1 MSSDSDNV
9 DNPMPD
15 PSGSADS
22 PVKFRVGRFYSS
34 KRAKVYGPRRRS
46 GDGARPRVMLGEGDA
61 PASDDSPMSDD
72 ISEGQSSSESAGGEG
87 ASHETAGGEGQSC
100 EVSAGGEGASPAL
113 GAGGDGASRELSDG
127 DEGPSHESDG
137 EGARCDGGEGAPR
150 ERDSDGGG
158 DAGSS
163 DGGARG
169 GDGERPSDGDRADGE
184 SEGDGDRRRGR
195 RRSRKP
201 ETWVREVAK
210 AKRNLG
216 QAYHSPYTGDDVRA
230 RVLGTPCRDGCFAK
244 VGQDQVKAIFARFW
258 ALGNFEA
265 QTNYIIGRV
274 KPKAIKRKRTAN
286 VVSRRSTTNQ
296 YSVHYQGTDYPIC
309 KEGFAAMH
317 GISKRKVEYALSTK
331 KTDTGTAEPDKHGRQ
346 TPQNKIAGDRLAH
359 VHEHINMLPVTSSHY
374 TRAKSPNRK
383 YLGSEGSIPQLYS
396 KYKEWLH
403 QAKPGQ
409 EPVNLR
415 FYRTVFSEE
424 YNIGFEPPKKDV
436 CTTCGRLETLI
447 SRKNEEG
454 LDATAVQ
461 EELRLHQTR
470 YRRAR
475 QELQTA
481 KTDPDPFRMA
491 IVIDLQQTLPCPRL
505 TVGQAYYKRKLW
517 VYNFAVTNLK
527 DNKTTLFVWDESTAG
542 RGSSEVSSCIL
553 RWLDMT
559 LGRQC
564 VDGRITPSIFA
575 DNCAG
580 QNKNLQMVLMGL
592 RELHSLRLTRVEFS
606 FLVSGHSYLPCDA
619 VFGHIE
625 LEVQRCNIVMTP
637 EEYRNIIATCV
648 TPPYAV
654 VHMVR
659 ENFLDVNFLLGRITK
674 RKVAGR
680 LFSSAAQIVVA
691 AEYKE
696 GYLLKPDYDTL
707 DAAATK
713 VRVMQGMRRFSA
725 AEFNLAREDL
735 PLKYASERLLQKEKV
750 DDLEA
755 LRLHQPYI

>member
-1 MSSDSDNV
+1 MQCLVILVIRVIMSSDSDNV

-169 GDGERPSDGDRADGE
+169 GDGERPRDGDRADGE

-309 KEGFAAMH
+309 YLQGC
-317 GISKRKVEYALSTK
+317 RTLLSN
-331 KTDTGTAEPDKHGRQ
+331 D
-346 TPQNKIAGDRLAH
+346 
-359 VHEHINMLPVTSSHY
+359 
-374 TRAKSPNRK
+374 
-383 YLGSEGSIPQLYS
+383 
-396 KYKEWLH
+396 
-403 QAKPGQ
+403 
-409 EPVNLR
+409 
-415 FYRTVFSEE
+415 
-424 YNIGFEPPKKDV
+424 
-436 CTTCGRLETLI
+436 
-447 SRKNEEG
+447 
-454 LDATAVQ
+454 
-461 EELRLHQTR
+461 
-470 YRRAR
+470 
-475 QELQTA
+475 
-481 KTDPDPFRMA
+481 
-491 IVIDLQQTLPCPRL
+491 
-505 TVGQAYYKRKLW
+505 
-517 VYNFAVTNLK
+517 
-527 DNKTTLFVWDESTAG
+527 
-542 RGSSEVSSCIL
+542 
-553 RWLDMT
+553 
-559 LGRQC
+559 
-564 VDGRITPSIFA
+564 
-575 DNCAG
+575 
-580 QNKNLQMVLMGL
+580 
-592 RELHSLRLTRVEFS
+592 
-606 FLVSGHSYLPCDA
+606 
-619 VFGHIE
+619 
-625 LEVQRCNIVMTP
+625 
-637 EEYRNIIATCV
+637 
-648 TPPYAV
+648 
-654 VHMVR
+654 
-659 ENFLDVNFLLGRITK
+659 
-674 RKVAGR
+674 
-680 LFSSAAQIVVA
+680 
-691 AEYKE
+691 
-696 GYLLKPDYDTL
+696 
-707 DAAATK
+707 
-713 VRVMQGMRRFSA
+713 
-725 AEFNLAREDL
+725 
-735 PLKYASERLLQKEKV
+735 
-750 DDLEA
+750 
-755 LRLHQPYI
+755 